1 MRTLAATKQKQP
13 IETRHFEIDVR
24 NNQAKLLVSYLM
36 SLNFVKFIDDDEQP
50 NAATLVA
57 KNEPLEDCFISDN
70 TDDIMTFLKS

>member
-1 MRTLAATKQKQP
+1 MRTLTATKQKQP
-13 IETRHFEIDVR
+13 VETRHFEIDVR

-36 SLNFVKFIDDDEQP
+36 SLNFVKFIDDDEP
-50 NAATLVA
+50 NAATLAA